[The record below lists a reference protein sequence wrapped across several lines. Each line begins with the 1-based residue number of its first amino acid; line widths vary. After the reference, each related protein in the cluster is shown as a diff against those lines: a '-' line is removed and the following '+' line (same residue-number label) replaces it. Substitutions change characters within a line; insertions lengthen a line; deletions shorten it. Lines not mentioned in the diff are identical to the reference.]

1 MPHRSKETH
10 HPLSPAIPSN
20 SSIRPSS
27 QVLLALKQGGHHRSF
42 FSQICKPLG
51 MAGLPSQ

>member
-20 SSIRPSS
+20 SSVRPSS
-27 QVLLALKQGGHHRSF
+27 QVLLALKQGSHHRSF